1 MKPSIIKGR
10 ELRKNSTDAE
20 RVLWRHLR
28 LRQVNGERFRRQR
41 SIGNYIVDFV
51 CLEKGVVIEVDGG
64 QHAEGA
70 DRDARRDEWLRAQGF
85 VVLRFWNHE
94 VLTQIEDVKEAV
106 WRALNEA
113 LLVPPPQ
120 AGEEIFD
127 ALMNANL
134 IWSLT

>member
-113 LLVPPPQ
+113 PSLFLPRKRGKKSSMLL
-120 AGEEIFD
+120 
-127 ALMNANL
+127 
-134 IWSLT
+134 